1 MTKVRR
7 EVWALSNDAT
17 DKTLEWYA
25 AGVKAM
31 RARPINDHRSWRF
44 QAAIHEYVRARDPL
58 AAATDALPSSSD
70 RDRYWTQCQHGS
82 WFFLPWHR
90 MYLHHFEAILRQDII
105 AAGGPADWALP
116 YWNYARS
123 DDKPQARS
131 VPPAF
136 RAPFLPDG
144 TANPLFVAERSAAA
158 NAGTP
163 IADDLDV
170 SAAAAFQ
177 ERLFSDGTFVG
188 AFGGPETG
196 FMHGGDVVGNI
207 EDRPHGSMHVA
218 IGGGFPAGWMSRFY
232 TAALDPLFWLHHANI
247 DRLWEVWLGQG
258 QGRANPSVALWR
270 DTQFHF
276 RDVAGADVV
285 MTPAQVEDTTSA
297 RLDYEYDDLGNAIPA
312 HAGGISPTPAAAMT
326 TRNARLVGATEQP
339 FEIGAAA
346 HRAVVPTHTARAVT
360 AKHAG
365 VAPLRTPRVF
375 LQFEHLTSVEGAP
388 PYDVYV
394 GVPEG
399 EDARNHP
406 DRHVGRLSMFGVVE
420 ASSEE
425 GPHAGSGLTYSIEIT
440 ELLTR
445 LRSLP
450 DWDADNLPITL
461 LPLQAAAQA
470 RVRVGRVGLYSE

>member
-1 MTKVRR
+1 MTRVRR
-7 EVWALSNDAT
+7 EVWAITNDPS

-25 AGVKAM
+25 KGVKAM

-44 QAAIHEYVRARDPL
+44 QAAIHEYVRTRDPL
-58 AAATDALPSSSD
+58 AVAGEALPSPSD
-70 RDRYWTQCQHGS
+70 QTRYWTQCQHGS

-90 MYLHHFEAILRQDII
+90 MYLHHFEAILRQDIV

-136 RAPFLPDG
+136 RAAQVNG
-144 TANPLFVAERSAAA
+144 SANPLFVAERSAAA
-158 NAGTP
+158 NAGNP
-163 IADDLDV
+163 IADDVDV
-170 SAAAAFQ
+170 SAASALAEQ
-177 ERLFSDGTFVG
+177 LFSDGSFVG

-196 FMHGGDVVGNI
+196 FMHGGDVVGSL
-207 EDRPHGSMHVA
+207 EDTPHGSMHVA

-247 DRLWEVWLGQG
+247 DRLWEVWLRQG
-258 QGRANPSVALWR
+258 LGRANPSVALWR
-270 DTQFHF
+270 DTQFRF
-276 RDVAGADVV
+276 RNAAGADVI

-297 RLDYEYDDLGNAIPA
+297 LLDYSYDDLGNAVPA
-312 HAGGISPTPAAAMT
+312 HTAGLAPTPPAAMT

-339 FEIGAAA
+339 FEIGDIA

-360 AKHAG
+360 AKHTGA
-365 VAPLRTPRVF
+365 APVQSPRVF
-375 LQFEHLTSVEGAP
+375 LQFEHLTSVAGAP

-399 EDARNHP
+399 EDPRNHP
-406 DRHVGRLSMFGVVE
+406 DRHVGRLSLFGVVE

-440 ELLTR
+440 QLLAR
-445 LRSLP
+445 LRAQP
-450 DWDADNLPITL
+450 DWDADKLPVTL
-461 LPLQAAAQA
+461 LPLQTATQA